1 MKKDILSVVFGT
13 LIMFIFVIF
22 MFNSFND
29 SQEIKLI
36 EKQLQLDSTFL
47 DRQRILEKNDSLLHL
62 EQQELKKLLNYQ
74 NSELKKLDR
83 KVESYFAEY

>member
-1 MKKDILSVVFGT
+1 MRKEILSVVFGT

-22 MFNSFND
+22 MFNSFNE

-47 DRQRILEKNDSLLHL
+47 DRQKLLEKNDSLLHL

-74 NSELKKLDR
+74 NSELRKLDR

>member
-13 LIMFIFVIF
+13 LVMFVFVIF
-22 MFNSFND
+22 MFNSFNE

-47 DRQRILEKNDSLLHL
+47 DRQKLLEINDSLLHL

-74 NSELKKLDR
+74 NSEIRKLDR
-83 KVESYFAEY
+83 KVESYFTDY